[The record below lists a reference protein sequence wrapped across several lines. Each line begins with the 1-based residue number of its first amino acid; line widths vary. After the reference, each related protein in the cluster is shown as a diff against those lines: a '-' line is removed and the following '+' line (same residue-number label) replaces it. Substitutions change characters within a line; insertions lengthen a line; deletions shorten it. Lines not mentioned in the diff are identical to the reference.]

1 MDEERIDPG
10 HKGIRDV
17 LRVVGPIVLGIGVL
31 LTVVAFVSF
40 FAAFGGSGPPK
51 YFWCGFIGLP
61 MMALGGVMTKLGY
74 IGKITRYMSGE
85 ISPVAKDT
93 INYVGTESREGIK
106 AVASAIGEGLRGTGA
121 GAAGTKVRCHKC
133 NELLEENAKFCSNC
147 GAAIVKNKE
156 CPGCRELNDP
166 DAKFCDNCGYRFI

>member
-1 MDEERIDPG
+1 MEEERIDPG

-17 LRVVGPIVLGIGVL
+17 LRVAGPIVLGMGVL

-40 FAAFGGSGPPK
+40 FTAFGGHGPPK

-61 MMALGGVMTKLGY
+61 MIAAGGAMTKFGY
-74 IGKITRYMSGE
+74 MGKVARYVSGE

-106 AVASAIGEGLRGTGA
+106 AVASAIGDRLRGESTGT
-121 GAAGTKVRCHKC
+121 AGTTPR
-133 NELLEENAKFCSNC
+133 
-147 GAAIVKNKE
+147 
-156 CPGCRELNDP
+156 
-166 DAKFCDNCGYRFI
+166 